1 MDKKLPNQKTPRY
14 LLISFVAL
22 VIFSILV
29 FSVLSSFMNQKSEE
43 AVYKVGNLY
52 MQGLGEQLSKH
63 FEGIIELRFDQLEGL
78 KEVIPSGIA
87 EVSALYEELAYRARV
102 RGFKYLALC
111 AETGALQTI
120 DGEAIQP
127 RDPQLFLET
136 LKSGKKSVM
145 TGTDA
150 QNNTVVLF
158 GVAGEYPMADDS
170 VSQGLVTA
178 LPIAAIEDILLQESE
193 DSLLHCHLIRED
205 GSFVV
210 YSAHGDADS
219 FYNDVRE
226 RYSTLER
233 AMVDEHLL
241 ELQQAMEERRVYAS
255 SMVSEAYREQIYEIP
270 MPYSDW
276 YLVMVMPYGE
286 LDKALTELSDQR
298 STATLT
304 ACGAILVLLILI
316 FILYFMQ
323 TRRQLAALELARNEA
338 VEATKAKS
346 EFLSNMSHDIRT
358 PMNAIVG
365 MTAVA
370 MTHGADAAYVQN
382 CLKKIARSSKHLL
395 GLINDVLDMSKI
407 ESGKMTLSADQ
418 ASLREIIE
426 GIVGIVQPQVKAKR
440 QSFDVRID
448 NIMAE
453 KVVCD
458 SVRLNQVLLNL
469 LSNAVKY
476 TPEGGVIELSI
487 SEEASPAGEDFIRV
501 HAHVKDNGIGM
512 TEEFLKRIYD
522 SYSRADN
529 ARVHKIEGAG
539 LGMAITKHIVD
550 AMGGAIHVTSE
561 PNKGTEFHVVLDLE
575 RATTTEV
582 DMILPA
588 WNMLIVDDDETLCKT
603 AMSTLKSIGVKA
615 EWTLSGEK
623 AVQMVTHR
631 HQIGDD
637 YQIIL
642 LDWKL
647 PGMDGIQTAREIRRQ
662 LGDHVPILL
671 ISAYDWGDFSDEAKA
686 AGVNGFITKP
696 LFRSTLFYGLKQYM
710 TADGDVA
717 QHEEK
722 AIDFTGKRVLLAEDN
737 ELNWEIAYE
746 LLSELKLEM
755 EWAENGQ
762 LCLEKFQ
769 GAQPGTYNAILMD
782 LRMPVMNGYEA
793 TRAIR
798 NLERPDAKTIPIIA
812 MTADAFSEDIQRC
825 IDCGMNAHTAKP
837 INLSE
842 MARLLRK
849 YIGE

>member
-1 MDKKLPNQKTPRY
+1 MTAKKGQFATWTLAVLLICVVMVAGIFSVAQKTSEEMFDSAIQS
-14 LLISFVAL
+14 LNENLDLMKSTIDAIVNSEVDFQKLISEEIAL
-22 VIFSILV
+22 SPDPAAYIQNLHASDAISKLSI
-29 FSVLSSFMNQKSEE
+29 
-43 AVYKVGNLY
+43 
-52 MQGLGEQLSKH
+52 
-63 FEGIIELRFDQLEGL
+63 
-78 KEVIPSGIA
+78 
-87 EVSALYEELAYRARV
+87 
-102 RGFKYLALC
+102 
-111 AETGALQTI
+111 
-120 DGEAIQP
+120 
-127 RDPQLFLET
+127 
-136 LKSGKKSVM
+136 VM
-145 TGTDA
+145 TGQDSGISSDGQPFSPESLDFSSGSAIQGNAVSQSFVNDTGTWAYTIASPLTRDGQEIGTLYVEYAYDTIANALPKNFYDNQAVYYLMDSANERFVLKPDGLGDREAGHLNLEDFYRANNITDEA
-150 QNNTVVLF
+150 IIAMVRDGIEHEQNVLF
-158 GVAGEYPMADDS
+158 AHDVKGHESLCFLWPVNGGSDFLVGYVPMDAIQKEAHT
-170 VSQGLVTA
+170 VNTAIGAVTA
-178 LPIAAIEDILLQESE
+178 ITFASIALCVALYAYNRRKQTQVQKE
-193 DSLLHCHLIRED
+193 RE
-205 GSFVV
+205 
-210 YSAHGDADS
+210 A
-219 FYNDVRE
+219 
-226 RYSTLER
+226 ER
-233 AMVDEHLL
+233 ARHQEQLT
-241 ELQQAMEERRVYAS
+241 QALHAAEVANES
-255 SMVSEAYREQIYEIP
+255 
-270 MPYSDW
+270 
-276 YLVMVMPYGE
+276 
-286 LDKALTELSDQR
+286 K
-298 STATLT
+298 ST
-304 ACGAILVLLILI
+304 
-316 FILYFMQ
+316 F
-323 TRRQLAALELARNEA
+323 LA
-338 VEATKAKS
+338 
-346 EFLSNMSHDIRT
+346 NMSHDIRT
-358 PMNAIVG
+358 PMNAVIG
-365 MTAVA
+365 FT
-370 MTHGADAAYVQN
+370 TLLSKEADNPEKVREYAA
-382 CLKKIARSSKHLL
+382 KIIASGNHLL
-395 GLINDVLDMSKI
+395 ALINDVLDISKI
-407 ESGKMTLSADQ
+407 ESGKATINL
-418 ASLREIIE
+418 
-426 GIVGIVQPQVKAKR
+426 
-440 QSFDVRID
+440 
-448 NIMAE
+448 AE
-453 KVVCD
+453 FNLHD
-458 SVRLNQVLLNL
+458 SVRAVEAIVTPLAEAKGQTLITEVSGITRERFIGDETHLNQVLLNL

-588 WNMLIVDDDETLCKT
+588 WDMLIVDDDETLCKT

-662 LGDHVPILL
+662 LGDQVPILL

-762 LCLEKFQ
+762 LCLEMFQ
-769 GAQPGTYNAILMD
+769 GAQPG
-782 LRMPVMNGYEA
+782 
-793 TRAIR
+793 
-798 NLERPDAKTIPIIA
+798 KTIPIIA